1 MHIGAMNADGT
12 IESFNDLN
20 AFAASSPMTSS
31 LLSQLGQQLGQMGLG
46 HLASSRRRTPSVP
59 MEQLHDVTRV
69 VPYRSVVTDS
79 TTTERCGIC
88 QDAFQEDSP
97 VRQIRRCGH
106 YYHLSCIE
114 QWLAN
119 HQTCPLCMQNV
130 MEVGERE
137 DRGQTTTG
145 SNQEQEQDEEEEKEE
160 DEEEDTVELEFD
172 DDDDII

>member
-20 AFAASSPMTSS
+20 ALAASSPMTSS
-31 LLSQLGQQLGQMGLG
+31 LLSQLGQQLGQFGLG
-46 HLASSRRRTPSVP
+46 HRSSSRRRTPSVP

-69 VPYRSVVTDS
+69 VPYRSLVTDS

-88 QDAFQEDSP
+88 QDTFQEDSP

-137 DRGQTTTG
+137 DRTG
-145 SNQEQEQDEEEEKEE
+145 SNQEQEDEEVEEV
-160 DEEEDTVELEFD
+160 TVELEFD
-172 DDDDII
+172 DDDDLI

>member
-12 IESFNDLN
+12 IESFDDLN
-20 AFAASSPMTSS
+20 TLAASSPLTTS
-31 LLSQLGQQLGQMGLG
+31 LLSQLGQQLGQIGLG
-46 HLASSRRRTPSVP
+46 HHLSSSRRTTTSNVP

-69 VPYRSVVTDS
+69 IPYRSMETDR
-79 TTTERCGIC
+79 TTMERCGIC
-88 QDAFQEDSP
+88 QDAFNVDST

-130 MEVGERE
+130 MEFGGRE
-137 DRGQTTTG
+137 ASGDP
-145 SNQEQEQDEEEEKEE
+145 SNDDSNESTEEADTIDVEHDDE
-160 DEEEDTVELEFD
+160 
-172 DDDDII
+172 DDII

>member
-46 HLASSRRRTPSVP
+46 HLASSRRTTPSVP

-69 VPYRSVVTDS
+69 VPYRSLVTDS
-79 TTTERCGIC
+79 ATTERCGIC
-88 QDAFQEDSP
+88 QDTFQEDSP

-137 DRGQTTTG
+137 DPNQTTMG
-145 SNQEQEQDEEEEKEE
+145 SNQEQEEEEV
-160 DEEEDTVELEFD
+160 TVELEFED
-172 DDDDII
+172 DDDLI

>member
-20 AFAASSPMTSS
+20 ALAASSPMTSS
-31 LLSQLGQQLGQMGLG
+31 LLSQLGQQLGQFGLG
-46 HLASSRRRTPSVP
+46 HRSSSRRTTPSVP

-69 VPYRSVVTDS
+69 VPYRSLVTDS
-79 TTTERCGIC
+79 ATTERCGIC

-137 DRGQTTTG
+137 DRTG
-145 SNQEQEQDEEEEKEE
+145 SNQEQEDEEVEEV
-160 DEEEDTVELEFD
+160 TVELEFD
-172 DDDDII
+172 DDDDLI

>member
-20 AFAASSPMTSS
+20 AFSTSSPMTSS

-46 HLASSRRRTPSVP
+46 HRASSRRRTPSVP

-79 TTTERCGIC
+79 ATTERCGIC
-88 QDAFQEDSP
+88 QEAFQEDSP

-130 MEVGERE
+130 MEVDGRE
-137 DRGQTTTG
+137 DPNPNR
-145 SNQEQEQDEEEEKEE
+145 EQEVEEEEKEE
-160 DEEEDTVELEFD
+160 DETVELEFD

>member
-69 VPYRSVVTDS
+69 VPYRSLVTDS
-79 TTTERCGIC
+79 ATTERCGIC
-88 QDAFQEDSP
+88 QDAFQEDST

-130 MEVGERE
+130 MEVGGRE
-137 DRGQTTTG
+137 DRGPTTTG
-145 SNQEQEQDEEEEKEE
+145 SNREQEEEKKE
-160 DEEEDTVELEFD
+160 DEEEGTVELEFD